1 MTQAVTYED
10 AVDLLEADHK
20 AVKKLFMD
28 FNVLCEDGAAAAD
41 KQKIA
46 ARICQELTAHAQIE
60 EEIFYPRVREAV
72 GDDAL
77 MDEALQEHAEA
88 KETIARI
95 QGMDAGD
102 KTYDETVG
110 KLGKLIDG
118 HVLEE
123 REKIFLRARNAALDL
138 RGMALELSARRQ
150 QLQGAAKPTAAAQKK
165 EKVAA

>member
-10 AVDLLEADHK
+10 AVDLLDADHK

-28 FNVLCEDGAAAAD
+28 FNVLCEDGAPAAD

-46 ARICQELTAHAQIE
+46 ERICQELTVHSQIE
-60 EEIFYPRVREAV
+60 EEIFYPRVRKAV

-77 MDEALQEHAEA
+77 MDEALHEHAEA

-102 KTYDETVG
+102 KTYDETVTE
-110 KLGKLIDG
+110 LGKLIDG

-138 RGMALELSARRQ
+138 RGMALELSARKQ
-150 QLQGAAKPTAAAQKK
+150 QLQGAAKPSATARKK